1 MDINRNDPEE
11 SSDEEEETI
20 SDEESEET
28 ISDEQVE
35 ENISDEEGLRI
46 APHLIPLR
54 IHALA
59 DPNDNVYGEYLQ
71 LFPDSFLA
79 VNNEHILTHLE
90 SIVGIAKNFDDRQ
103 QESLLRIQN
112 QIALGPL
119 ARRENFW
126 HYKSLIFYNS
136 RRIID
141 RWDAEIGHH
150 GVYKLVPVTQKAF
163 SNFYD
168 IIEDLRDENI
178 VSKTVINAK
187 NSDLEKLRLE
197 LEATKSELEATK
209 TIIIAKNT
217 DLKNLEEKVE
227 FLLEAKKSNKIVN
240 KLPEELDKKIVKYLG
255 GKKNKTKKILKWKN
269 KQYSDFILF

>member
-1 MDINRNDPEE
+1 MDINRNDHEE
-11 SSDEEEETI
+11 SSDEEFEETI

-28 ISDEQVE
+28 ISDEEVE
-35 ENISDEEGLRI
+35 ENISDEEGQRI

-54 IHALA
+54 VHALA
-59 DPNDNVYGEYLQ
+59 DPDDNVYGEYLQ
-71 LFPDSFLA
+71 LFPDSFLT
-79 VNNEHILTHLE
+79 VNNEPILTHLE
-90 SIVGIAKNFDDRQ
+90 SIVGIAKNFKDRR

-112 QIALGPL
+112 QIANPL
-119 ARRENFW
+119 PPREDFW
-126 HYKSLIFYNS
+126 EYKTLIFYNS
-136 RRIID
+136 QRIIN

-150 GVYKLVPVTQKAF
+150 GVYKFVPVTQKAF

-240 KLPEELDKKIVKYLG
+240 KLPEDLDEKIVKYLG
-255 GKKNKTKKILKWKN
+255 GKKHKIKKFLKWKN
-269 KQYSDFILF
+269 KQYS

>member
-1 MDINRNDPEE
+1 MDINRNDHEE
-11 SSDEEEETI
+11 SSDEEFEETI
-20 SDEESEET
+20 SDEEYDET
-28 ISDEQVE
+28 ISDEEVK
-35 ENISDEEGLRI
+35 ENISNEEGLRI

-54 IHALA
+54 VHALA
-59 DPNDNVYGEYLQ
+59 EPDDNVYGEYLQ
-71 LFPDSFLA
+71 LFPDSFLT
-79 VNNEHILTHLE
+79 VNNEPILTHLE
-90 SIVGIAKNFDDRQ
+90 SIVAIAKNFKDRRE
-103 QESLLRIQN
+103 ESLLRIA
-112 QIALGPL
+112 IAPT
-119 ARRENFW
+119 ARAAREDW
-126 HYKSLIFYNS
+126 LYKTLIFYNS
-136 RRIID
+136 QRIIN

-150 GVYKLVPVTQKAF
+150 GVYKFVPVTQKAF

-217 DLKNLEEKVE
+217 DLKKLEEKVE

-269 KQYSDFILF
+269 KQYS

>member
-1 MDINRNDPEE
+1 MDININDPEE
-11 SSDEEEETI
+11 SSDEEFEETI

-28 ISDEQVE
+28 ISDEEVK
-35 ENISDEEGLRI
+35 ENISDEEVLT
-46 APHLIPLR
+46 ATPHLIPLR

-59 DPNDNVYGEYLQ
+59 DPDDNVYGEYLQ
-71 LFPDSFLA
+71 LFPDSFLT
-79 VNNEHILTHLE
+79 VNNEPILTHLD
-90 SIVGIAKNFDDRQ
+90 SIVGIAKNFKDRR

-112 QIALGPL
+112 DIPNLL
-119 ARRENFW
+119 AQREDFW
-126 HYKSLIFYNS
+126 HYKTLIFYNS
-136 RRIID
+136 QRIIN

-150 GVYKLVPVTQKAF
+150 GVYKFVPVTQKAF

-209 TIIIAKNT
+209 SIIIAKNT
-217 DLKNLEEKVE
+217 DLKKLEEKVE

-240 KLPEELDKKIVKYLG
+240 KLPEDLDKKIVKYLG

>member
-1 MDINRNDPEE
+1 MVWNYPEE
-11 SSDEEEETI
+11 SSDEQEETI

-28 ISDEQVE
+28 ISDEEVE
-35 ENISDEEGLRI
+35 ENISNEEGLRI

-59 DPNDNVYGEYLQ
+59 DPDDNVYGEYLQ
-71 LFPDSFLA
+71 LFPDSFLP

-90 SIVGIAKNFDDRQ
+90 SIVGIAKNFKDRR
-103 QESLLRIQN
+103 QEYLLRIQN
-112 QIALGPL
+112 QIGNPL
-119 ARRENFW
+119 AQREDFW
-126 HYKSLIFYNS
+126 LYKSLIFYNS
-136 RRIID
+136 QRIIA
-141 RWDAEIGHH
+141 RWHAEIGHH
-150 GVYKLVPVTQKAF
+150 GVYKFVPVTQKAF

-178 VSKTVINAK
+178 TSKTVINAK

-255 GKKNKTKKILKWKN
+255 GKKNKIKKFLKWKN
-269 KQYSDFILF
+269 KQYSDFI